1 MTAPA
6 ISVEQLWKQF
16 RLYYDKNQY
25 LKTAILQGRRAK
37 YEEFWA
43 LKDVSFE
50 VPEGSTFGIIGSNGS
65 GKSTMLKCLTGILT
79 PDKGNLRVNGKIAA
93 LLELGAGFHPD
104 LSGRENIYLNGA
116 ILGMTSKEIHRKLD
130 EIVEFAGLSQFIDT
144 PVKNYS
150 SGMTVRL
157 GFAIAIN
164 VEPEILIID
173 EVLAVGDTA
182 FQQKCLE
189 KIEDFRSDGRTIVIV
204 SHGLGQVAQICD
216 SVAWIEKGE
225 LKEVGDAQSVV
236 SNYNALSHEALP
248 TLPNEIGQRWGSGE
262 VSISA
267 VELSGK
273 SGSVQNQFHN
283 GDSVSIVI
291 KYVSQISLDNASV
304 SVRLNHLHGTDIWGT
319 STESKSVL
327 VPIRIGDGQIRL
339 TIDHLPL
346 LEGTYDLSVVI
357 ADHSAIHE
365 YDHWEKRI
373 RIDVIQN
380 GTFDTGIVD
389 IKSQWQ
395 IDA

>member
-16 RLYYDKNQY
+16 RLYHDKNQY
-25 LKTAILQGRRAK
+25 LKTAILQGGRSR

-50 VPEGSTFGIIGSNGS
+50 VEQGSTFGIIGSNGS
-65 GKSTMLKCLTGILT
+65 GKSTMLKCLTGILK
-79 PDKGNLRVNGKIAA
+79 PDKGNIQINGKIAA

-104 LSGRENIYLNGA
+104 LSGRENIFLNGA
-116 ILGMTSKEIHRKLD
+116 ILGMTSKEILRKLD
-130 EIVEFAGLSQFIDT
+130 EIVEFAGLKQFIDT

-173 EVLAVGDTA
+173 EVLAVGDAA

-189 KIEDFRSDGRTIVIV
+189 KIEDFRSDGRTIIIV

-225 LKEVGDAQSVV
+225 LKELGDAQSVV
-236 SNYNALSHEALP
+236 GKYNALSHDALP
-248 TLPNEIGQRWGSGE
+248 TVPNEIGQRWGSGE
-262 VSISA
+262 VTISA
-267 VELSGK
+267 VELTGGN
-273 SGSVQNQFHN
+273 GSVQNQFQN
-283 GDSVSIVI
+283 GDSLSVVI
-291 KYVSQISLDNASV
+291 KYLSQIEIDNASV
-304 SVRLNHLHGTDIWGT
+304 SVRINHLHGADIWGT
-319 STESKSVL
+319 STESKAFSVP
-327 VPIRIGDGQIRL
+327 VRIGNGQIRL
-339 TIDHLPL
+339 NIDQLPL
-346 LEGTYDLSVVI
+346 LDGTYDLSVVF

-373 RIDVIQN
+373 RIDVVQN

-395 IDA
+395 LDA

>member
-43 LKDVSFE
+43 LKDISFE

-93 LLELGAGFHPD
+93 MLELGAGFHPD

-283 GDSVSIVI
+283 GDSVSIAI

-304 SVRLNHLHGTDIWGT
+304 SVRLNHLHGTVLWGT
-319 STESKSVL
+319 STESKSVP

-346 LEGTYDLSVVI
+346 LDGTYDLSVVI

-389 IKSQWQ
+389 IKSHWQ

>member
-6 ISVEQLWKQF
+6 ISVEHLWKQF
-16 RLYYDKNQY
+16 RLYHDKNQY
-25 LKTAILQGRRAK
+25 LKTAILRGGRSR

-50 VPEGSTFGIIGSNGS
+50 VAQGSTFGIIGSNGS
-65 GKSTMLKCLTGILT
+65 GKSTMLKCLTGILS
-79 PDKGNLRVNGKIAA
+79 PDKGHIRTDGKIAA

-104 LSGRENIYLNGA
+104 LSGRENIFLNGA
-116 ILGMTSKEIHRKLD
+116 ILGMTSKEILRKLE

-173 EVLAVGDTA
+173 EVLAVGDAA

-189 KIEDFRSDGRTIVIV
+189 KIEDFRSDGRTIIIV

-225 LKEVGDAQSVV
+225 LKELGDAQSVV
-236 SNYNALSHEALP
+236 SNYNALSHEAMP

-262 VSISA
+262 VSVTA
-267 VELSGK
+267 VELTGGN
-273 SGSVQNQFHN
+273 GSVQNQFHN
-283 GDSVSIVI
+283 GDSVSIGI
-291 KYVSQISLDNASV
+291 KYLSHIDLDNACV
-304 SVRLNHLHGTDIWGT
+304 SVRLNHLHGIDVWGT
-319 STESKSVL
+319 STESKSFL
-327 VPIRIGDGQIRL
+327 TPIRQGNGQIRL
-339 TIDHLPL
+339 NIDHLPL
-346 LEGTYDLSVVI
+346 LAGTYDLSVVI
-357 ADHSAIHE
+357 ADHSGIHE

-389 IKSQWQ
+389 IKSHWQ
-395 IDA
+395 LDA